1 MRHLSLS
8 IRILANFAKTRAR
21 RKCRPYSQLKLLALG
36 AGSAVLCCPQG
47 FEMHD
52 SFGTGFG
59 IFIGL
64 ICFVVVCVI
73 LGITIRACIDY
84 AHRRGKSPALVSIA
98 VILSFALGMIDWL
111 LFRPEP
117 LDRVGGH
124 PPFRLDKHR
133 LQ

>member
-8 IRILANFAKTRAR
+8 KRILANFAKTRAHG
-21 RKCRPYSQLKLLALG
+21 KCRPYSQLKLLALG
-36 AGSAVLCCPQG
+36 ADSAVLCCPQG

-73 LGITIRACIDY
+73 LGITIRACIDD
-84 AHRRGKSPALVSIA
+84 AHRRGKSRALVCIG
-98 VILSFALGMIDWL
+98 VILFFALGVFD
-111 LFRPEP
+111 
-117 LDRVGGH
+117 
-124 PPFRLDKHR
+124 
-133 LQ
+133 